1 MNIDTNTLIA
11 ELTGDL
17 RPVHSL
23 SLREGFLAT
32 AGGTVATLTFVA
44 LGFGVRSDVLSG
56 RPNTMFLLATG
67 LFLMLG
73 IAAGASVIM
82 MSRPRVGSNHDGW
95 IWAVAAALVLPAAA
109 FCAGLVDSKNALIEA
124 APGLGLGCLTL
135 GAALGLLVGVVLTLW
150 LRRGA
155 PTSPHRAGLLTGIAA
170 GSLGMFAFSF
180 HCPHSDIYHI
190 GLWHSLAVMVSAAV
204 GRIIVPELI
213 RW

>member
-1 MNIDTNTLIA
+1 MSINTNTLIA

-17 RPVHSL
+17 RPVRTL
-23 SLREGFLAT
+23 SLRGGFLVT
-32 AGGTVATLTFVA
+32 AGGAVATLAFVV
-44 LGFGVRSDVLSG
+44 LGFGVLSDVLSG

-67 LFLMLG
+67 SFLMLG
-73 IAAGASVIM
+73 IAAAAAVIM
-82 MSRPRVGSNHDGW
+82 MSRPRVGSNHDDW

-109 FCAGLVDSKNALIEA
+109 LCAGLADSKNALIEA
-124 APGLGLGCLTL
+124 APGLGLGCLML
-135 GAALGLLVGVVLTLW
+135 GAALGLLVGVMLTLW
-150 LRRGA
+150 VRHSA

-190 GLWHSLAVMVSAAV
+190 GLWHSLAVMASAAT
-204 GRIIVPELI
+204 GRMVVPVLI